1 MMKSNSFIISNIF
14 LEKKSFNKYLDVYTK
29 NFKIYLN
36 DHGKKIKK
44 YTYKNFI
51 YILIGYIENVPH
63 DSSPD
68 KIVKILH
75 ENFQNKSLHQVL
87 GKFNLLILDSS
98 HDNLFIYSST
108 KQSFDIFYFK
118 NQENIFFT
126 NNIFNF
132 KLLKKVP
139 VHRNISLEHFFFT
152 YDFFPFNETHVDDVK
167 TLPHDCLL
175 QFNKSHEISLLPI
188 NIKEK
193 ENELDSTYSNL
204 HDLFISYFKKTLPL
218 NKSQKIAVLMGGI
231 DSMFVAKMIKD
242 LGYQVECFTFQ
253 HEDSRLNQDNID
265 KFVQETGILHTWVP
279 IKEKEYISELK
290 EYHAYGLPSSFA
302 PYFINTGIAAKVIKN
317 KGYDF
322 CYTGDGCDEI
332 FYGYPTVFKRIR
344 LILSLKKYLPIWFRR
359 SVLFILENNPFYSYF
374 RSLTS
379 VPIRVLKT
387 SLMND
392 RLSNF
397 LAYNVLTEVELK
409 KIFPMNKAI
418 ISNLKILEMIA
429 PQFKSSIIQGY
440 AGRSA
445 SSSNKKRN
453 QYIFNKY
460 GLNVLSPFHSKTVGL
475 FASNLPESEKRNRT
489 GSYLGK
495 IFFLQYLE
503 KFSILSDELVF
514 QKKNSPAVSLSDIYI
529 EKNKEYL
536 ISKIEVAKK
545 NEILKL
551 INCDFTKNI
560 SNKIYKSHNNLNF
573 VNILYTYLKF
583 HSTIIK
589 QYHE

>member
-1 MMKSNSFIISNIF
+1 MMKSNSFIISSSV
-14 LEKKSFNKYLDVYTK
+14 LDKKRFHKYLDFRSK
-29 NFKIYLN
+29 NFNLYLN
-36 DHGKKIKK
+36 DDHRNCKKFS
-44 YTYKNFI
+44 YKNFI
-51 YILIGYIENVPH
+51 YILIGYIENLPH
-63 DSSPD
+63 DSLPN

-118 NQENIFFT
+118 NQTNFFVT

-132 KLLKKVP
+132 KLLKEVP
-139 VHRNISLEHFFFT
+139 ICRNLGLEHFFFT

-175 QFNKSHEISLLPI
+175 QFNNLYEINLIPE

-193 ENELDSTYSNL
+193 NNGIDLTLSNL
-204 HDLFISYFKKTLPL
+204 HDLFISYFKKTLPV
-218 NKSQKIAVLMGGI
+218 NRSQKIAVLMGGI

-253 HEDSRLNQDNID
+253 HEDTRLNQDNID
-265 KFVQETGILHTWVP
+265 KFVQEAGIAHTWVP

-290 EYHAYGLPSSFA
+290 QYYEYGLPSSFT
-302 PYFINTGIAAKVIKN
+302 PYFINTGIAAKVIKS

-332 FYGYPTVFKRIR
+332 FYGYPTVYKRIR
-344 LILSLKKYLPIWFRR
+344 LILALKKYLPISLRR
-359 SVLFILENNPFYSYF
+359 SVLFILEKNPLYSYF

-379 VPIRVLKT
+379 VPIRTLKT

-397 LAYNVLTEVELK
+397 LAYNVLTEMELR
-409 KIFPMNKAI
+409 KIFPMRKPV
-418 ISNLKILEMIA
+418 ISNVDILNRVA
-429 PQFKSSIIQGY
+429 PQFKFPIMQGY

-445 SSSNKKRN
+445 SSTNKKRN
-453 QYIFNKY
+453 QYIYLKY
-460 GLNVLSPFHSKTVGL
+460 GLLTLSPFHNKKIIK
-475 FASNLPESEKRNRT
+475 FAKNIGYKANINKNHS
-489 GSYLGK
+489 LGK
-495 IFFLQYLE
+495 NYFLQYIFIR
-503 KFSILSDELVF
+503 KILTKLLIF
-514 QKKNSPAVSLSDIYI
+514 QKKNTPVPSLSDSYI
-529 EKNKEYL
+529 INNISALALKSNDLRFKEIIRL
-536 ISKIEVAKK
+536 IRNDHSM
-545 NEILKL
+545 
-551 INCDFTKNI
+551 TI
-560 SNKIYKSHNNLNF
+560 SNKLYKTNNNLSF
-573 VNILYTYLKF
+573 FNILYSYFKF
-583 HSTIIK
+583 HTTK
-589 QYHE
+589 K